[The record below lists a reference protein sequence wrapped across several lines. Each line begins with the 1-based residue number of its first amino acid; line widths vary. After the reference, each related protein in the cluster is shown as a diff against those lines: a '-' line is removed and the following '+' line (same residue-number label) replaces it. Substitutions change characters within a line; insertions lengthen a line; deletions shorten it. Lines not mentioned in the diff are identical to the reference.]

1 VGIGMY
7 SPTERIID
15 EYLILR
21 CQEGD
26 MTAFSDLVK
35 RWQQPFQRFA
45 IIVTKDKDL
54 AADIVQESWI
64 KILKSLPRLR
74 DPVSFQA
81 WAYRIVNN
89 QCMDVLKRSRRY
101 REVTTIPSV
110 NINPI
115 GALEERDYIQSLLA
129 QLPDKHRSVLALH
142 YLLGFDIGEI
152 ARITKSP
159 KGTVKSRLFK
169 AREKFRILLEGSE
182 ENRTG
187 DSHEP
192 ARQTHSGSL
201 ANSF

>member
-1 VGIGMY
+1 
-7 SPTERIID
+7 
-15 EYLILR
+15 
-21 CQEGD
+21 
-26 MTAFSDLVK
+26 MTAFSDLIK

-45 IIVTKDKDL
+45 MIVTKDKDL
-54 AADIVQESWI
+54 AADIVQDSWI

-89 QCMDVLKRSRRY
+89 QCMDVLKRRSRY

-110 NINPI
+110 QTNPI

-142 YLLGFDIGEI
+142 YLLGFDVGEI

-159 KGTVKSRLFK
+159 KGTVKSRLFN
-169 AREKFRILLEGSE
+169 AREKFRILLEGEE
-182 ENRTG
+182 ENRPG
-187 DSHEP
+187 DPHEP
-192 ARQTHSGSL
+192 VRQTNSGSL
-201 ANSF
+201 ASSF

>member
-1 VGIGMY
+1 VEIGMY

-21 CQEGD
+21 CQDGD
-26 MTAFSDLVK
+26 MTAFSDLIK

-45 IIVTKDKDL
+45 MIVTKDKDL
-54 AADIVQESWI
+54 AADIVQDSWI
-64 KILKSLPRLR
+64 KIIKGLPRLR

-89 QCMDVLKRSRRY
+89 QCMDVLKKRNRY
-101 REVTTIPSV
+101 GEVATLPSMKT
-110 NINPI
+110 NPI

-142 YLLGFDIGEI
+142 YLLGFDIAEI

-169 AREKFRILLEGSE
+169 AREKFRMLLEGGE
-182 ENRTG
+182 ENRPG

-192 ARQTHSGSL
+192 VRQTNSGSL
-201 ANSF
+201 ASSF